1 MVKIQVEPQ
10 AVLNSIKEREF
21 LRHFQQ

>member
-1 MVKIQVEPQ
+1 MQAEPK
-10 AVLNSIKEREF
+10 AVLDSIKEREF